1 MGVVVCLAADGQ
13 VNGEE
18 GSSTL
23 RQSANVQE
31 AELAAI
37 EKQHL
42 QAAADNLRDKYWV
55 HKTEYEKYKRDAERE
70 LRSGGAFVSL
80 PHSVNMLF
88 PIPPR
93 LC

>member
-1 MGVVVCLAADGQ
+1 MGGVVCLPADGQ

-18 GSSTL
+18 GLSTL

-70 LRSGGAFVSL
+70 LRSGGALPSL
-80 PHSVNMLF
+80 PDFGIILF
-88 PIPPR
+88 
-93 LC
+93 